1 MNLTRGTAWATVH
14 CRQARQPYGSMDS
27 PRITR
32 RLTLLTY
39 NIHSGI
45 GRDGRCDISRIQRI
59 LHEEQATISALQEIE
74 RTPAADQVNELA
86 AGTPATASFCTT
98 RPAGEGSFGLAVLS
112 PLPVLNIEKYDLT
125 YGAACEPRYCLRTDL
140 EVEPGAVLHVFNCH
154 LGLAVRERRFQRDQM
169 LSDAILL
176 SQNLR
181 HPVVLMGDFN
191 DSPLSV
197 VHLSVRR
204 HFQDAFRAAGKRWG
218 PTFRAG
224 LIPLRLDYIYVNPGI
239 RVLDCFVRK
248 DPLARVASDHLP
260 VIATVEIGWP

>member
-1 MNLTRGTAWATVH
+1 
-14 CRQARQPYGSMDS
+14 MDS
-27 PRITR
+27 PRISK
-32 RLTLLTY
+32 RLKLLTY

-45 GRDGRCDISRIQRI
+45 GRDGRCDLSRVQRV

-74 RTPAADQVNELA
+74 RTPDADQVNALA
-86 AGTPATASFCTT
+86 TGAPASASFCRT

-112 PLPVLNIEKYDLT
+112 PLPVLHIKKYDLT
-125 YGAACEPRYCLRTDL
+125 YEVAREPRYCLRTDL
-140 EVEPGAVLHVFNCH
+140 EVDSGAVLHVFNCH

-176 SQNLR
+176 SEDLH

-197 VHLSVRR
+197 VHLSLRR
-204 HFQDAFRAAGKRWG
+204 HFLDAFRATGRRWG

-224 LIPLRLDYIYVNPGI
+224 LIPLRLDYIYVSPEI

-248 DPLARVASDHLP
+248 DALTRVASDHLP
-260 VIATVEIGWP
+260 VVATVEIRWP